1 MSAAHPWAAMAED
14 SVHALRF
21 LQTLRGEGGGHQL
34 GAVLGRAVRSHL
46 LLLPTHRPLQ
56 IYLDQ

>member
-1 MSAAHPWAAMAED
+1 MSAAHPWAAVAGD

-21 LQTLRGEGGGHQL
+21 LQTLRGGGGGHRL
-34 GAVLGRAVRSHL
+34 SAVLGRAARSYL

-56 IYLDQ
+56 IYLGQ